1 MARNPTW
8 ARDELILALDL
19 YLRERRVLEETDERV
34 VALSRLLNE
43 LPIHPE
49 RGTGNF
55 RSPDAVVMKLANFR
69 ALDPQS
75 PSVGLSSGGRLDRE
89 IWARLADDA
98 DQTARLAHAI
108 RAVRTTTPP
117 PAEDEDEDGV
127 PEGRLL
133 FRFHR
138 ARERAPALAARK
150 KADALRRGR
159 LACEVCG
166 LEPTELYGDRGVPV
180 LECHHRLALAEGVER
195 RTRLADL
202 ALVCANCH
210 RALHATRPWPSP
222 EALRDHVR
230 AKPTSLGVGDDL
242 RRPQANAVVK
252 GGR

>member
-8 ARDELILALDL
+8 ARDELILGLDL

-75 PSVGLSSGGRLDRE
+75 PSAGLASGGRLDRE
-89 IWARLADDA
+89 VWARLADDPDEA
-98 DQTARLAHAI
+98 GRLANAI
-108 RAVRTTTPP
+108 RAARTTTSP
-117 PAEDEDEDGV
+117 PAEDEEGV

-133 FRFHR
+133 FRVHR
-138 ARERAPALAARK
+138 ARERDPSLAARK
-150 KADALRRGR
+150 KAEVRRRDGR
-159 LACEVCG
+159 LACEVCR
-166 LEPTELYGDRGVPV
+166 LEPTELYGDRGAPV

-210 RALHATRPWPSP
+210 RALHASRPWPSP
-222 EALRDHVR
+222 EALRKQLASVPHAAR
-230 AKPTSLGVGDDL
+230 ESSTGTARS
-242 RRPQANAVVK
+242 R
-252 GGR
+252 